1 MRGEVKVSIMG
12 AIMAVLY
19 ESCDLLTGIYTYTQ
33 RVCCERNA
41 DHRGEE
47 KKKDGRKTETEKVYT
62 QNQDSIIAA
71 CTCELNP

>member
-12 AIMAVLY
+12 VIMAMMY
-19 ESCDLLTGIYTYTQ
+19 EERDLLLYTYTQ

-47 KKKDGRKTETEKVYT
+47 KKKDGRKTETEQVYT